1 MKAPFFQSVA
11 GGSPEFLLTAQSA
24 NRQHRKELAVTL
36 PAVPLLVGGA
46 SLLPVVKPEL
56 GAWEARVPV
65 GNPTLAQKAWKVV
78 RQSLLAGC
86 PQHSIRKCKPPETG
100 RS

>member
-65 GNPTLAQKAWKVV
+65 GNPTLAQKARKVV
-78 RQSLLAGC
+78 GRIAASPL
-86 PQHSIRKCKPPETG
+86 PPAQYQEV
-100 RS
+100 